1 MKKADKTPITINIF
15 SGNKISLD
23 GKSVVTIL
31 IVIVCLT
38 LVISFCSPEL
48 RANVIRLL
56 ISLAENYYYQHTY
69 KIKRCL
75 PFDIYKL

>member
-48 RANVIRLL
+48 RANVFRLL
-56 ISLAENYYYQHTY
+56 ISLAENY
-69 KIKRCL
+69 
-75 PFDIYKL
+75 

>member
-38 LVISFCSPEL
+38 LVISFCSP
-48 RANVIRLL
+48 
-56 ISLAENYYYQHTY
+56 
-69 KIKRCL
+69 
-75 PFDIYKL
+75 